1 MVSHIQGIP
10 EAWSKNENTYMRGRE
25 LTILEFVEYKGVAS
39 GNFEFP
45 KARRG
50 VKMIMQL
57 MVGYGN
63 FLYSTVITH

>member
-1 MVSHIQGIP
+1 
-10 EAWSKNENTYMRGRE
+10 MRGRE

-50 VKMIMQL
+50 VRIIMQL

-63 FLYSTVITH
+63 FLYNVINHPLMSLITGSHSEIKSC